1 MCVCVYIYGA
11 IDSMGMTFFG
21 RLEAQGTK
29 YCDTELCVVVGAH
42 SKRKNVLMWGGGG
55 WRLIKLSLLG
65 DNDHN

>member
-1 MCVCVYIYGA
+1 VCVYIYGA

-55 WRLIKLSLLG
+55 GGGFIKLRFFG
-65 DNDHN
+65 GKGHN